1 MYNFNKYQFPL
12 FLFLILEKSNINFW
26 TSKVNTPNH
35 YYCTVDKNWIYLINQ
50 LLRKEF
56 FLNSSMLIENSG
68 IDANYLNKDNI
79 FFNYKNLSNN
89 NVIVFYTYYIL
100 LLKLR
105 LTFLFLPSTN
115 QTINSINSIDKIFKN
130 ANWVERET
138 SEMYNINYLWKNDT
152 RKILIDYSKNEYPL
166 LKDYPSEGFQDVFYN
181 FFENQV
187 SVNRNEVVEL

>member
-1 MYNFNKYQFPL
+1 MYNNNKYQFPL

-26 TSKVNTPNH
+26 TSKVNSPNH
-35 YYCTVDKNWIYLINQ
+35 FYCMIDKNWIYLVNQ

-56 FLNSSMLIENSG
+56 FLNSSMLIENSA
-68 IDANYLNKDNI
+68 IDCNYLNKNNV
-79 FFNYKNLSNN
+79 FLNFNGLLSNN
-89 NVIVFYTYYIL
+89 LIVYYMYYIL
-100 LLKLR
+100 NLKLR
-105 LTFLFLPSTN
+105 LTFLFLPSSN
-115 QTINSINSIDKIFKN
+115 QNISSINSIDKIFKN

-166 LKDYPSEGFQDVFYN
+166 LKNYPSEGFQDVFYN

-187 SVNRNEVVEL
+187 TVNRNEVVEL